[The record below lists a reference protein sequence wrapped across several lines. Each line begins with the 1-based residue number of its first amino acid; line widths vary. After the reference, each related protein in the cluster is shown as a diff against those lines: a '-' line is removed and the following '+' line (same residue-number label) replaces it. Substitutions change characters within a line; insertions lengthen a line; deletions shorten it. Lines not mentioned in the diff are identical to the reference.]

1 VDTGHVEHDLPGP
14 ADRLDELLQLRLPLA
29 QIHRAD
35 EQLGRRHAQ
44 EVPPLR
50 RHPARQLVHHGG
62 LPDAGGP
69 EEQSGPGRLGREDL
83 PEPGDHPLDAV
94 GAGQPAL
101 GLRRRQVDAEPGEPV
116 RIDPLPGALLDPRDQ
131 SGPAVGSAQLVQV
144 RQGLLEHGDPGR
156 LEGRHVLLEL
166 RVEHLL
172 RELRAGPGHV
182 PVVVLGQARQID
194 GEKGRGDG
202 LAERLRRRAP
212 HVPVPL
218 LLETAHEAVVEA
230 PPALRGPDR
239 EEPDVLRVVVEEPE
253 PPGVGAPGGVVEERL
268 RERVP
273 DALMGVLER
282 ALERLEEL
290 GFVATRRGPHRH
302 PAHGA
307 LVGLQQL
314 EDRRDVALEGLQQG
328 RGRAGLLL
336 EDGRDEGL
344 ELVPHQNRMSSPR

>member
-1 VDTGHVEHDLPGP
+1 
-14 ADRLDELLQLRLPLA
+14 
-29 QIHRAD
+29 
-35 EQLGRRHAQ
+35 
-44 EVPPLR
+44 
-50 RHPARQLVHHGG
+50 
-62 LPDAGGP
+62 
-69 EEQSGPGRLGREDL
+69 
-83 PEPGDHPLDAV
+83 
-94 GAGQPAL
+94 
-101 GLRRRQVDAEPGEPV
+101 
-116 RIDPLPGALLDPRDQ
+116 
-131 SGPAVGSAQLVQV
+131 
-144 RQGLLEHGDPGR
+144 
-156 LEGRHVLLEL
+156 
-166 RVEHLL
+166 
-172 RELRAGPGHV
+172 
-182 PVVVLGQARQID
+182 
-194 GEKGRGDG
+194 
-202 LAERLRRRAP
+202 
-212 HVPVPL
+212 
-218 LLETAHEAVVEA
+218 VEA